1 VLAIF
6 RTNQLITNILLL
18 FYTAVLLSA
27 PILQGRIWQ
36 VSPSG
41 IGYIWLTHFFQG
53 NNTIA
58 WVAGIVAIGFGAFL
72 VNYLDQAFRLSRE
85 ISMIPGLAYVLLCC
99 SIPQAGFISP
109 IHLANIFLILALYE
123 VMDTFKRNTVA
134 DRLFNAGF
142 FLALAS
148 FFYPV
153 YLVFILLLF
162 RGLNMLRG
170 FVFRERLMIVIGVL
184 STYFL
189 LGVLSFMFDQYEL
202 FRRLQF
208 SEAFGLFKWSNE
220 IVYFGSLLMWLV
232 WLIVLLVALSKQNAF
247 MLKRVIQSQRRINL
261 LYWGPLI
268 AILTLP
274 FQVQLSTAHLLIM
287 AAPLGL
293 LSGMNLQEMN
303 RRWADLLHLIWLALI
318 LVFQF
323 RDFIFPA

>member
-18 FYTAVLLSA
+18 FYAAVLLLA
-27 PILQGRIWQ
+27 PILQGRVWQ
-36 VSPSG
+36 PTPSG
-41 IGYIWLTHFFQG
+41 IGYVWLTHFFQG

-58 WVAGIVAIGFGAFL
+58 WIAGIVAIGFGAFL
-72 VNYLDQAFRLSRE
+72 VNYLDLAFRLSRE
-85 ISMIPGLAYVLLCC
+85 ISMIPGLVYVLLCC

-109 IHLANIFLILALYE
+109 IHLANVFLILALYE

-184 STYFL
+184 TTYFL
-189 LGVLSFMFDQYEL
+189 LGVLTFMFDQYEL
-202 FRRLQF
+202 FWRLQF
-208 SEAFGLFKWSNE
+208 NEAFAWFHWSNE
-220 IVYFGSLLMWLV
+220 TVYLGSLLMWLI
-232 WLIVLLVALSKQNAF
+232 WLIVLLVGLSKQNAF

-274 FQVQLSTAHLLIM
+274 FQVQLNTAHLMIM
-287 AAPLGL
+287 AAPLAL

-303 RRWADLLHLIWLALI
+303 RRWADLFHLMWLALI